1 MRILVTGRHGQ
12 LGWELERALRPLGEV
27 VAVGRADCDL
37 ARPAQVREAIRAAH
51 PQLIVNA
58 AAYTAVDQAESE
70 PALAQAINGDAPG
83 LIAQEAKRLGAAL
96 IHYSTDYV
104 FDGRKATPYV
114 ETDATNPLSVYGRSK
129 LAGEQAIAAAGVPH
143 LILRTSWV
151 YALRGR
157 NFVLTMMRLAR
168 ERPELRVVDDQRGV
182 PNWARTLAEATRDLI
197 ARSDLRTA
205 LAARGGVCHLSCRG
219 ATTWH
224 GFASAIVDRLVENG
238 APRVRVTPIASAEYR
253 TAASR
258 PANSVLDGGKLA
270 RDWGVTLPP
279 WRAAF
284 DACMPR
290 SGSGNDPATR
300 SVRRE

>member
-1 MRILVTGRHGQ
+1 MRILVTGRDGQ

-51 PQLIVNA
+51 PQLVVNA

-114 ETDATNPLSVYGRSK
+114 ETDATNPLSVYGRTK

-151 YALRGR
+151 YAARGR
-157 NFVLTMMRLAR
+157 NFVRTILRLAR
-168 ERPELRVVDDQRGV
+168 ERPTITVVDDQWGA
-182 PNWARTLAEATRDLI
+182 PTWARTIAEATSSI
-197 ARSDLRTA
+197 VAHARAVGNDVGAAFVEHGGIHHLTA
-205 LAARGGVCHLSCRG
+205 VG
-219 ATTWH
+219 ATTWYE
-224 GFASAIVDRLVENG
+224 FARAVLEQVADPARRLQ
-238 APRVRVTPIASAEYR
+238 RLLPIASIDYV
-253 TAASR
+253 TAAAR
-258 PANSVLDGGKLA
+258 PANSRLDCS
-270 RDWGVTLPP
+270 RVTRSWGLTLPA
-279 WRAAF
+279 WDVALAACLRDF
-284 DACMPR
+284 DLAT
-290 SGSGNDPATR
+290 PA
-300 SVRRE
+300 